1 MGVVWTKKHIYDRF
15 YRADKSRNTPG
26 FGLGLS
32 MVQKITELH
41 KGSISV
47 KSKVNEG
54 SVFTLSLPKEAAI
67 SNMRSQEAF

>member
-1 MGVVWTKKHIYDRF
+1 MDEETQKHIYDRF

-32 MVQKITELH
+32 LVQKIIELH

-47 KSKVNEG
+47 KSKVDEG
-54 SVFTLSLPKEAAI
+54 SVFTLFLPKKAAV
-67 SNMRSQEAF
+67 SNMRSHETF

>member
-1 MGVVWTKKHIYDRF
+1 
-15 YRADKSRNTPG
+15 
-26 FGLGLS
+26 LGLS
-32 MVQKITELH
+32 LVQKITELH